1 MSHRRSREN
10 RRRLKKLAAATSKW
24 FGSGAS
30 YDEERGFYVRYY
42 ARGGSG
48 YPKWLRTV
56 ANRKVRRAKNVPQ
69 CGGYRRIYD
78 YWWELD

>member
-1 MSHRRSREN
+1 MSHRRSRETQL
-10 RRRLKKLAAATSKW
+10 RLRKLASETSYW
-24 FGSGAS
+24 FGSGAY
-30 YDEERGFYVRYY
+30 YDEDKGRYKRYY
-42 ARGGSG
+42 SHGGSG

-69 CGGYRRIYD
+69 GGGYRRVYD